1 MGKGVVISLFLLI
14 AVLPHMYL
22 WQLPFRESMDGRTR
36 RRLLGGYGAILGL
49 AFFGCIIMYAID
61 PGYYFIRF
69 TKLYYS
75 LIWIPAMLLHCIVLP
90 GILPRH
96 VFVFSMVGLFAFF
109 CHTVA
114 TNVFLLFLTPEVFKA
129 HLGLYS
135 VVWAAFMVLFILPVR
150 PLFKNFFHLHL
161 EGAENY
167 SWRYV
172 CLIPLCA
179 YLGEFF
185 YMNLFAVHIVG
196 YAFLFPRMM
205 DSILALALGLATY
218 EGTRV
223 MEQYVYTREREHREE
238 KQLTYLSTYA
248 ASLENSERQM
258 KRIRYDNRHLLRS
271 LSACLD
277 DGNMEAAKALVA
289 AADQDLARTKIRKI
303 CENTVINAALSHF
316 VREAEEKGISFT
328 ARVLIPNR
336 LKEEIDISLVLA
348 NLVENAFH
356 AVEKEKSG
364 SHQITL
370 IARVEEGSIIAYI
383 RNRFEG
389 KITLAP
395 DGLPVTTA
403 KNHGIGMQSVRKF
416 CQTYDATVL
425 WKQEEGW
432 VTVFL
437 QCPVNE
443 KSSCVQKKGGSS

>member
-1 MGKGVVISLFLLI
+1 M
-14 AVLPHMYL
+14 
-22 WQLPFRESMDGRTR
+22 
-36 RRLLGGYGAILGL
+36 
-49 AFFGCIIMYAID
+49 
-61 PGYYFIRF
+61 
-69 TKLYYS
+69 
-75 LIWIPAMLLHCIVLP
+75 IWIPAILLHRVVLP
-90 GILPRH
+90 GIFPRH

-109 CHTVA
+109 SHTVA
-114 TNVFLLFLTPEVFKA
+114 TNVYLLFMSPEAFKA

-135 VVWAAFMVLFILPVR
+135 VFWAAFMVLFIVPVR
-150 PLFKNFFHLHL
+150 PLFKNFFRLHL

-167 SWRYV
+167 SWRYA

-205 DSILALALGLATY
+205 DSLLALALGLATY

-223 MEQYVYTREREHREE
+223 MEQYVYAREREHREE
-238 KQLTYLSTYA
+238 RQLTYLSTYA

-258 KRIRYDNRHLLRS
+258 KIIRHGNCHLLRS

-277 DGNMEAAKALVA
+277 EGNIEAAKALVA
-289 AADQDLARTKIRKI
+289 EADQDLARTKIRKI

-316 VREAEEKGISFT
+316 VQAAEEKGIPFT
-328 ARVLIPNR
+328 AQVLIPNC
-336 LKEEIDISLVLA
+336 LKEEIDLSLVLA

-356 AVEKEKSG
+356 AVEKENSG
-364 SHQITL
+364 NRQITL
-370 IARVEEGSIIAYI
+370 IARVEGGSLVAYI

-389 KITLAP
+389 TIILAE

-416 CQTYDATVL
+416 CQTYNATVL

-443 KSSCVQKKGGSS
+443 KQG